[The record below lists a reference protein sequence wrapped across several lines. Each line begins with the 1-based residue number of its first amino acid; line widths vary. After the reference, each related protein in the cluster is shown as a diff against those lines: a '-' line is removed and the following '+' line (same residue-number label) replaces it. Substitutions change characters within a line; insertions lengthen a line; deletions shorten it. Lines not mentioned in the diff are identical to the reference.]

1 MQLDRD
7 LADRRLEGDLLVE
20 PAFNRLALARRQRCK
35 GARCFVSHNARPSL
49 RDVFLD
55 GCRDGVQERL
65 IQYRLASKSTAP
77 AVIAYTVMAMS
88 L

>member
-1 MQLDRD
+1 MFRFTQC
-7 LADRRLEGDLLVE
+7 A
-20 PAFNRLALARRQRCK
+20 ALF
-35 GARCFVSHNARPSL
+35 ARCL
-49 RDVFLD
+49 LD

-77 AVIAYTVMAMS
+77 AVIAYTVTAMS